1 MRLPLQPAGL
11 FGRRIVR
18 EGAWVAAGQIAS
30 AAAAIVSIRIM
41 TELLTPDEFGR
52 LTLLVGLAALAL
64 GISVEP
70 RLQAVMRSYADAAR
84 EGRIG
89 NLRAI
94 GVRLVAPMVAG
105 TALLIAGG
113 GFVAGPWR
121 GEPWFA
127 GVLVAVMLL
136 VDCLRM
142 FEMAL
147 FSAAR
152 RQRAMAAIYA
162 ADAWSRPLM
171 AVAAVL
177 AFGASAESALA
188 GYVGG
193 SAAVVLAMRAFMRL
207 EGVGEAAPPRDMS
220 KDAELAAAMRRYAL
234 PLAPLAILG
243 WFNGIGDRYVI
254 GGMIGLH
261 EAGLYA
267 AAYGLVSKPF
277 LMLGTMAELLMR
289 PILFDAVAAD
299 DAGARRRAKLL
310 WFALVG
316 GGSAFGVLCFLV
328 LGPYVA
334 AVVLAADYRETAVA
348 MMGWIALGYAFYV
361 MSVVNIRLCY
371 AFHDTRAALLLTIA
385 SSAVMLAT
393 LLVFLKLYG
402 LLGAAMAVPV
412 YFGFQWAMAAALAR
426 RAERNWRTG
435 RRHSGQQ
442 AKMEPA

>member
-1 MRLPLQPAGL
+1 MPMMRLPAGL
-11 FGRRIVR
+11 LRRRIVR

-30 AAAAIVSIRIM
+30 AVAAIASIRIM
-41 TELLTPDEFGR
+41 TELLAPDEFGR
-52 LTLLVGLAALAL
+52 LTLLVGVAALAL
-64 GISVEP
+64 GVSVEP

-89 NLRAI
+89 NFRAI
-94 GVRLVAPMVAG
+94 GVRLIAPMVAG
-105 TALLIAGG
+105 AALLIAAG

-121 GEPWFA
+121 GEPWFT
-127 GVLVAVMLL
+127 GLLVAAMLL

-171 AVAAVL
+171 AVAAIL
-177 AFGASAESALA
+177 AFGSSAEAALA
-188 GYVGG
+188 GYIGG

-207 EGVGEAAPPRDMS
+207 EGAGEDAPPQDAGRDG
-220 KDAELAAAMRRYAL
+220 ALAAAMRRYAL

-289 PILFDAVAAD
+289 PILFDAVAAN
-299 DAGARRRAKLL
+299 DAGAQRRAKLV

-316 GGSAFGVLCFLV
+316 SGGAFGVLCFLV

-334 AVVLAADYRETAVA
+334 TVVLAADYRETAIA

-371 AFHDTRAALLLTIA
+371 AFHDTRAALLLTVA
-385 SSAVMLAT
+385 SSAVMLTT

-402 LLGAAMAVPV
+402 LPGAAMAVPV
-412 YFGFQWAMAAALAR
+412 YFGFQWALATVLAR
-426 RAERNWRTG
+426 RAERNWG
-435 RRHSGQQ
+435 AGRHSGRQ